1 MNYYNCCKSQKNR
14 AEISLYAAATTT
26 ATNSVS
32 AALCYCLLL
41 YRAALAPLCSLG
53 LDALGGVG
61 PYIWPPEDLGDAQCF
76 TSLLPLWATQMALET
91 HQPASQR
98 RVSATN
104 PESTRFRHCL
114 QALHTCDAPATQKR
128 KVCVPLR
135 QNTVNHARWPPRA
148 RANLQTIV
156 GVSSQIL

>member
-1 MNYYNCCKSQKNR
+1 MLKSL
-14 AEISLYAAATTT
+14 S
-26 ATNSVS
+26 
-32 AALCYCLLL
+32 LLL
-41 YRAALAPLCSLG
+41 LLLLTPYLLRYAIASYCTGQLWPPCALSASMS
-53 LDALGGVG
+53 DDGVG

-114 QALHTCDAPATQKR
+114 QALHTCDASATQKR

-135 QNTVNHARWPPRA
+135 QIHRQPRA
-148 RANLQTIV
+148 VAPTGSRKPSNHCGREFSDSVIAM
-156 GVSSQIL
+156 